1 MTVSPSDSLPP
12 RPAGDLRT
20 RIVSGVILAVVAL
33 AGVLVGGWLLAV
45 GLAVVTAAIAWEWT
59 SMSVG
64 HDEYAT
70 AAVAAPGVVAVLLVA
85 ASQPAAAIL
94 VLALGFVGVVIWTGS
109 RWAAG
114 GVIYAALLGISL
126 MAIRVDPLNGIA
138 AVFFV
143 FAVVWGS
150 DTGAYAAGRTFGG
163 PKLWPRVSP
172 KKTWSGLAGG
182 TVAGI
187 AAGLAVVL
195 MTGAAVTPA
204 TIVVALVLS
213 LLSAAGDLFE
223 SAVKRHFR
231 VKDASNLIP
240 GHGGVMDRVD
250 GLIVASAAAA
260 FIGTLNQGWP
270 LVGTGLILW

>member
-1 MTVSPSDSLPP
+1 VTVSPDASVP

-33 AGVLVGGWLLAV
+33 LGVLVGGWLLAV
-45 GLAVVTAAIAWEWT
+45 GLAIVTAAIAWEWT
-59 SMSVG
+59 AMSVG

-70 AAVAAPGVVAVLLVA
+70 AAVAAPGIVAVLLVA
-85 ASQPAAAIL
+85 AGQPVAAL
-94 VLALGFVGVVIWTGS
+94 VVVALGVVGVVLWTGS

-114 GVIYAALLGISL
+114 GVIYAAILGVSL

-143 FAVVWGS
+143 FAIVWGA

-172 KKTWSGLAGG
+172 KKTWSGLIGG
-182 TVAGI
+182 TIAGV
-187 AAGLAVVL
+187 AAGLIVVVIA
-195 MTGAAVTPA
+195 GGGIHAA
-204 TIVVALVLS
+204 TIVVAVVLA

-223 SAVKRHFR
+223 SAVKRHFG

-250 GLIVASAAAA
+250 GLLVAAGAAA
-260 FIGTLNQGWP
+260 FIGTLNLGWP
-270 LVGTGLILW
+270 LIGTGLIQW

>member
-1 MTVSPSDSLPP
+1 VTEAPSGSPPP
-12 RPAGDLRT
+12 RPAGELRT
-20 RIVSGVILAVVAL
+20 RIVSGVVLAAVAL
-33 AGVLVGGWLLAV
+33 VGVLVGGWLLAV
-45 GLAVVTAAIAWEWT
+45 GLALVTGAIAWEWT
-59 SMSVG
+59 RMTVG

-70 AAVAAPGVVAVLLVA
+70 AAVAGPGVVAVLLVA
-85 ASQPAAAIL
+85 AAQPGAAMI

-114 GVIYAALLGISL
+114 GVLYAAVLGVSL
-126 MAIRVDPLNGIA
+126 MAIRVDPINGVA

-150 DTGAYAAGRTFGG
+150 DIGAYAAGRTLGG

-172 KKTWSGLAGG
+172 KKTWSGFVGG
-182 TVAGI
+182 TVTGV

-195 MTGAAVTPA
+195 VAGHDIAAA
-204 TIVVALVLS
+204 TVIVAVVLS

-223 SAVKRHFR
+223 SAVKRRFG
-231 VKDASNLIP
+231 VKDSGNLIP

-250 GLIVASAAAA
+250 GLLVAAGAGA
-260 FIGTLNQGWP
+260 FIGVLNVGWP
-270 LVGTGLILW
+270 LIGSGLLLW

>member
-1 MTVSPSDSLPP
+1 MT
-12 RPAGDLRT
+12 
-20 RIVSGVILAVVAL
+20 
-33 AGVLVGGWLLAV
+33 
-45 GLAVVTAAIAWEWT
+45 
-59 SMSVG
+59 VG

-70 AAVAAPGVVAVLLVA
+70 AAVAGPGVVAVLLVA
-85 ASQPAAAIL
+85 AAQPGAAMI

-114 GVIYAALLGISL
+114 GVLYAAVLGVSL
-126 MAIRVDPLNGIA
+126 MAIRVDPINGVA

-150 DTGAYAAGRTFGG
+150 DIGAYAAGRTLGG

-172 KKTWSGLAGG
+172 KKTWSGFVGG
-182 TVAGI
+182 TVTGV

-195 MTGAAVTPA
+195 VAGHDIAAA
-204 TIVVALVLS
+204 TVIVAVVLS

-223 SAVKRHFR
+223 SAVKRRFG
-231 VKDASNLIP
+231 VKDSGNLIP

-250 GLIVASAAAA
+250 GLLVAAGAGA
-260 FIGTLNQGWP
+260 FIGVLNVGWP
-270 LVGTGLILW
+270 LIGSGLLLW

>member
-1 MTVSPSDSLPP
+1 M
-12 RPAGDLRT
+12 
-20 RIVSGVILAVVAL
+20 VSGVILAVVAL
-33 AGVLVGGWLLAV
+33 AGVLVGGWLLAI

-70 AAVAAPGVVAVLLVA
+70 ASVAVPGVVAVFLVA
-85 ASQPAAAIL
+85 AGEPAAAIL

-126 MAIRVDPLNGIA
+126 MAIRIDPVNGIA

-172 KKTWSGLAGG
+172 KKTWSGLIGG
-182 TVAGI
+182 TVAGV

-195 MTGAAVTPA
+195 VAGAAISAA
-204 TIVVALVLS
+204 TIIVAVVLS

-223 SAVKRHFR
+223 SALKRHFG
-231 VKDASNLIP
+231 VKDSSNLIP

-250 GLIVASAAAA
+250 GLLVASAAAA
-260 FIGTLNQGWP
+260 FIGTLNLGWP
-270 LVGTGLILW
+270 LIGTGLILW

>member
-1 MTVSPSDSLPP
+1 MTASPADTLPP

-33 AGVLVGGWLLAV
+33 AGVLVGGWLLAI

-70 AAVAAPGVVAVLLVA
+70 ASVAVPGVVAVFLVA
-85 ASQPAAAIL
+85 AGEPAAAIL

-126 MAIRVDPLNGIA
+126 MAIRIDPENGIA

-172 KKTWSGLAGG
+172 KKTWSGLIGG
-182 TVAGI
+182 TVAGV

-195 MTGAAVTPA
+195 VAGAAISAA
-204 TIVVALVLS
+204 TIIVAVVLS

-223 SAVKRHFR
+223 SALKRHFG
-231 VKDASNLIP
+231 VKDSSNLIP

-250 GLIVASAAAA
+250 GLLVASAAAA
-260 FIGTLNQGWP
+260 FIGMLNLGWP
-270 LVGTGLILW
+270 LIGTGLILW

>member
-1 MTVSPSDSLPP
+1 MTVPPSGGPPP

-20 RIVSGVILAVVAL
+20 RIVSGVVLAVVAL
-33 AGVLVGGWLLAV
+33 VGVLVGGWLLAI

-59 SMSVG
+59 RMSVG

-70 AAVAAPGVVAVLLVA
+70 AAVAVPGIVAILLVA
-85 ASQPAAAIL
+85 AGQPAAAII

-114 GVIYAALLGISL
+114 GVIYAAILGMAL
-126 MAIRVDPLNGIA
+126 MAIRVDPINGIA

-150 DTGAYAAGRTFGG
+150 DIGAYAAGRTIGG

-172 KKTWSGLAGG
+172 KKTWSGFVGG
-182 TVAGI
+182 TVAGVV
-187 AAGLAVVL
+187 AGLAVVL
-195 MTGAAVTPA
+195 VAGHDIAAA
-204 TIVVALVLS
+204 TVIVAVVLS

-223 SAVKRHFR
+223 SAVKRHFG
-231 VKDASNLIP
+231 VKDSSNLIP

-250 GLIVASAAAA
+250 GLLVAAGAGA
-260 FIGTLNQGWP
+260 FIGTLNVGWP
-270 LVGTGLILW
+270 LIGSGLLLW